1 MLANH
6 KGEIPFVLLIVP
18 FLLGIVV
25 GLNFSTANYFNFLFI
40 SISALSL
47 VFIGLNLTYTRLGLY
62 RIKWLGG
69 SLMSLILLLAGWIS
83 VIQHN
88 DLNGIDHFSKS
99 SSRYLIAKINN
110 EPVLKNALIRF
121 NAKVEQQVN
130 SKKRS
135 NTSGYLLISIKDSAA
150 TRLKYGDVLLIP
162 ANYTEVDPPF
172 NPAEF
177 NYKKYL
183 AHQNIYHQAFLYPK
197 QYVLI
202 NKNAG
207 NPVIAYAL
215 QQRQNLVQKLKVNM
229 HDTTATAIAV
239 ASTLILGYKADLSN
253 DILQAYSKTGTI
265 HVLSVSGAHVAILFL
280 LLNYVL
286 GFLNGRKYGKLL
298 KAIII
303 VTVIWYYVLL
313 TGFSPAVCRAAV
325 MLSLIIMGKTY
336 SRYINTLNILAIS
349 AFFLLLYN
357 PYFITDV
364 GFQLSYLAVA
374 GLVVFQPIVYNLFK
388 VNNKWLDKLWAL
400 CSISIAAQVITFPL
414 SAYYFHQFPVYFL
427 LSNLIIALPV
437 MVIMYTGLVYLLLP
451 QIPVLSKVLG
461 VILEQTILWMNKALT
476 IIEHSP
482 LASIGK
488 IWLTTF
494 EYLLLYAII
503 ICLFYFLFDKRK
515 WLIKVSL
522 VCLFVFAICISLKKH
537 KAFKT
542 DGITYFNLRSHSG
555 IVFKNNNEAIIITD
569 LDPKD
574 KNYQYAIQPY
584 LDSCKVNDTS
594 VYDLAKNINLPFLRK
609 ADNLIQFKNKSIL
622 IYNKNA
628 VGKQLPHKL
637 HVDYLFITDN
647 PKTDLTSINENYT
660 YQQLIIDGS
669 NKPELVAKLEQQ
681 AKNANTPYRSLKRN
695 KSFNIAS
702 NSY

>member
-6 KGEIPFVLLIVP
+6 KGEIPFVLLLFP

-25 GLNFSTANYFNFLFI
+25 GLNFSSGIYLNFLLV
-40 SISALSL
+40 SITFLSL
-47 VFIGLNLTYTRLGLY
+47 AFIGLNLAYTRLGLY
-62 RIKWLGG
+62 QLKWLGG

-88 DLNGIDHFSKS
+88 DLNKVDHFSKS
-99 SSRYLIAKINN
+99 TAQQYLLVRINN
-110 EPVLKNALIRF
+110 EPVLKNGSVRF

-130 SKKRS
+130 NNQRS
-135 NTSGYLLISIKDSAA
+135 ITSGNLLISIKDSAA
-150 TRLKYGDVLLIP
+150 TQLKYGDELLVP
-162 ANYTEVDPPF
+162 ASYNLVDPPF

-183 AHQNIYHQAFLYPK
+183 AYQNIYHQVFLYPK
-197 QYVLI
+197 QYVVV
-202 NKNAG
+202 NNNVG

-215 QQRQNLVQKLKVNM
+215 QSRQNLVQKLKVNM
-229 HDTTATAIAV
+229 HDTTAIAV
-239 ASTLILGYKADLSN
+239 ASTLVLGYKADLSN

-280 LLNYVL
+280 LLNYLL
-286 GFLNGRKYGKLL
+286 GFLDGRKYGKLL

-303 VTVIWYYVLL
+303 VTIIWYYALL

-336 SRYINTLNILAIS
+336 NRYINTLNILAIS

-357 PYFITDV
+357 PYYITDV

-374 GLVVFQPIVYNLFK
+374 GLVVFQPIVYDLIK
-388 VNNKWLDKLWAL
+388 VNNKWMDKLWAL

-427 LSNLIIALPV
+427 MSNLVIALPV
-437 MVIMYTGLVYLLLP
+437 MLIMYTGLVYLLLP
-451 QIPVLSKVLG
+451 EIPFISNALG
-461 VILEQTILWMNKALT
+461 FMLEQAILWMNKALT

-494 EYLLLYAII
+494 EYLLLYVII

-522 VCLFVFAICISLKKH
+522 LCLLVLSISISLKKY

-542 DGITYFNLRSHSG
+542 DGITYLNLRSHTG
-555 IVFKNNNEAIIITD
+555 IVFKNNDRAIIITD
-569 LDPKD
+569 LDPSD
-574 KNYQYAIQPY
+574 KNYRYAIQPY
-584 LDSCKVNDTS
+584 LDSSRIADTAI
-594 VYDLAKNINLPFLRK
+594 YNLTRNIDAPFLRK
-609 ADNLIQFKNKSIL
+609 SGNIIQFKNKTIL
-622 IYNKNA
+622 IYNKNTA
-628 VGKQLPHKL
+628 NNQLPQKL
-637 HVDYLFITDN
+637 SVDYLYITDN
-647 PKTDLTSINENYT
+647 PQTDLNSINKNYT
-660 YQQLIIDGS
+660 YHLLVINGS
-669 NKPELVAKLEQQ
+669 NKPLLIAKLEQQ
-681 AKNANTPYRSLKRN
+681 AKQANIPFQSLKRN
-695 KSFNIAS
+695 KAISILS
-702 NSY
+702 NTY

>member
-6 KGEIPFVLLIVP
+6 KGEIPFVVFIVP

-25 GLNFSTANYFNFLFI
+25 GLNFASVSYFNFLFV

-47 VFIGLNLTYTRLGLY
+47 VFIGLNLAYARLGLY
-62 RIKWLGG
+62 RFKWLGG
-69 SLMSLILLLAGWIS
+69 SLMGLILLLAGWIS
-83 VIQHN
+83 VVQHN
-88 DLNGIDHFSKS
+88 DLNRVDHFSKS
-99 SSRYLIAKINN
+99 PSRYLVVRVNN
-110 EPVLKNALIRF
+110 EPVLKNGLIRF
-121 NAKVEQQVN
+121 TTKVEHQVN
-130 SKKRS
+130 NNNRL
-135 NTSGYLLISIKDSAA
+135 NTPGNLLISIKDSAA
-150 TRLKYGDVLLIP
+150 TALKYGDELLIP
-162 ANYTEVDPPF
+162 ANYSLVDPPF

-197 QYVLI
+197 QYVVI
-202 NKNAG
+202 KHNAG

-215 QQRQNLVQKLKVNM
+215 QQRQNLVQKLKVNL
-229 HDTTATAIAV
+229 HDTAAIAV

-280 LLNYVL
+280 MLNYLL
-286 GFLNGRKYGKLL
+286 GFLDGRTYGKLL

-303 VTVIWYYVLL
+303 VTIIWYYALL

-357 PYFITDV
+357 PYLITDV

-374 GLVVFQPIVYNLFK
+374 GLVVFQPIVYDLLK

-427 LSNLIIALPV
+427 LSNLVIAFPV
-437 MVIMYTGLVYLLLP
+437 MLIMYTGLFYLLLP
-451 QIPVLSKVLG
+451 QIPVASKALG
-461 VILEQTILWMNKALT
+461 FILEQAILLMNKTLSL
-476 IIEHSP
+476 IEHSP

-488 IWLTTF
+488 IWMTTF
-494 EYLLLYAII
+494 EYLLLYGII

-515 WLIKVSL
+515 WLIKASL
-522 VCLFVFAICISLKKH
+522 LCLLVLSISISLKKYN
-537 KAFKT
+537 AFKT
-542 DGITYFNLRSHSG
+542 DGITYMNLRSHTG
-555 IVFKNNNEAIIITD
+555 IVFKNNDKAIIITD
-569 LDPKD
+569 LNPKD

-584 LDSCKVNDTS
+584 LDSSKVKDTA
-594 VYDLAKNINLPFLRK
+594 VYNLDRNVNTSFLKKMGNI
-609 ADNLIQFKNKSIL
+609 IQFKNNTIL
-622 IYNKNA
+622 IYNKTTST
-628 VGKQLPHKL
+628 KQLPQKL
-637 HVDYLFITDN
+637 PVDFLFITDN
-647 PKTDLTSINENYT
+647 PKTDLHSINKNYT
-660 YQQLIIDGS
+660 YHRLVIDGS
-669 NKPELVAKLEQQ
+669 NTPQLIAKLEQQ
-681 AKNANTPYRSLKRN
+681 AKEAKVHYQSLKRN
-695 KSFNIAS
+695 KALQILS
-702 NSY
+702 NRY

>member
-25 GLNFSTANYFNFLFI
+25 GLNFASVNYFNFLLV
-40 SISALSL
+40 SISVLSL
-47 VFIGLNLTYTRLGLY
+47 AFIGLNMAYSRLNLY

-69 SLMSLILLLAGWIS
+69 SLISLILLLVGWVS
-83 VIQHN
+83 VIEHA
-88 DLNGIDHFSKS
+88 DLNKSDHFSKS
-99 SSRYLIAKINN
+99 LSQYLIAKINN
-110 EPVLKNALIRF
+110 EPVLKNGLIRF
-121 NAKVEQQVN
+121 TAKVEQQVN
-130 SKKRS
+130 SSKHT
-135 NTSGYLLISIKDSAA
+135 NTSGNLLISIKDSAA
-150 TRLKYGDVLLIP
+150 TQLKYGDVLLIP
-162 ANYTEVDPPF
+162 ASYNLVDPPF

-197 QYVLI
+197 QYVVI
-202 NKNAG
+202 EHNKG
-207 NPVIAYAL
+207 NGIMAYAL
-215 QQRQNLVQKLKVNM
+215 QQRKNLVEKFKANM
-229 HDTTATAIAV
+229 TDTNAIAV

-280 LLNYVL
+280 LLNYAL
-286 GFLNGRKYGKLL
+286 SFLDGRKYGKLL

-303 VTVIWYYVLL
+303 VTLIWYYALL

-325 MLSLIIMGKTY
+325 MLSMIIMGKTY

-374 GLVVFQPIVYNLFK
+374 GLVVFQPIVYDLIK
-388 VNNKWLDKLWAL
+388 VGNKWLDKLWAL

-427 LSNLIIALPV
+427 VSNLVIALPV
-437 MVIMYTGLVYLLLP
+437 MLIMYTGLFYLLLP
-451 QIPVLSKVLG
+451 QIPVVSKSLG
-461 VILEQTILWMNKALT
+461 FILEQAILWMNKSLT
-476 IIEHSP
+476 IIEQSP
-482 LASIGK
+482 LASISK

-494 EYLLLYAII
+494 EYLLLYGII

-522 VCLFVFAICISLKKH
+522 LCLLVLSISISLKKY

-542 DGITYFNLRSHSG
+542 DSITYLNLRSHTG
-555 IVFKNNNEAIIITD
+555 IIFKNNNKAVIITD
-569 LDPKD
+569 INPAD
-574 KNYQYAIQPY
+574 KNYKYAVQPY
-584 LDSCKVNDTS
+584 LDSIKVIDTA
-594 VYDLAKNINLPFLRK
+594 VYTIDKDIDLPYLKKAGNLM
-609 ADNLIQFKNKSIL
+609 QFNNKRIL
-622 IYNKNA
+622 IYDKNT
-628 VGKQLPHKL
+628 VNNRLSQKL
-637 HVDYLFITDN
+637 QVNYLFITDN
-647 PKTDLTSINENYT
+647 PKADLNSINKNYT
-660 YQQLIIDGS
+660 YKLLVIDGS
-669 NKPELVAKLEQQ
+669 NTPQLIAKLEQQ
-681 AKNANTPYRSLKRN
+681 AKEANIPYQSLKRN
-695 KSFNIAS
+695 KALQILS
-702 NSY
+702 NNY

>member
-1 MLANH
+1 
-6 KGEIPFVLLIVP
+6 
-18 FLLGIVV
+18 
-25 GLNFSTANYFNFLFI
+25 
-40 SISALSL
+40 
-47 VFIGLNLTYTRLGLY
+47 
-62 RIKWLGG
+62 
-69 SLMSLILLLAGWIS
+69 
-83 VIQHN
+83 
-88 DLNGIDHFSKS
+88 
-99 SSRYLIAKINN
+99 
-110 EPVLKNALIRF
+110 
-121 NAKVEQQVN
+121 
-130 SKKRS
+130 
-135 NTSGYLLISIKDSAA
+135 
-150 TRLKYGDVLLIP
+150 LKYGDELIIP
-162 ANYTEVDPPF
+162 ATYNLVDPPF

-197 QYVLI
+197 QYVVL
-202 NKNAG
+202 NNHAG

-215 QQRQNLVQKLKVNM
+215 QSRQSLVQKLKVNM
-229 HDTTATAIAV
+229 NDTTAIAV

-253 DILQAYSKTGTI
+253 DIVQAYSKTGTI

-280 LLNYVL
+280 LLNYML
-286 GFLNGRKYGKLL
+286 SFLNGRKYGKLF

-303 VTVIWYYVLL
+303 VAIIWYYALL

-427 LSNLIIALPV
+427 ISNLVIALPV
-437 MVIMYTGLVYLLLP
+437 MLIMYTGLFYLLLP

-461 VILEQTILWMNKALT
+461 YILEQVILWMNKALT
-476 IIEHSP
+476 VIEHSP
-482 LASIGK
+482 LASVGK

-494 EYLLLYAII
+494 EYLLLYGII

-515 WLIKVSL
+515 WLIKASL
-522 VCLFVFAICISLKKH
+522 LCLLVLSISISLKKYY
-537 KAFKT
+537 AFKS
-542 DGITYFNLRSHSG
+542 DGITYLNLRSHTG
-555 IVFKNNNEAIIITD
+555 IVLKNNNRAIIITD
-569 LDPKD
+569 LNPSD

-584 LDSCKVNDTS
+584 LDSSKVKDTT
-594 VYDLAKNINLPFLRK
+594 VYNLDKNVNAPFLK
-609 ADNLIQFKNKSIL
+609 KVGNIIQFKNKTIL
-622 IYNKNA
+622 IYNKTTST
-628 VGKQLPHKL
+628 KQLLQKL
-637 HVDYLFITDN
+637 SVDYLYITGN
-647 PKTDLTSINENYT
+647 PQTDLNSINKNYT
-660 YQQLIIDGS
+660 YQQLVIAS
-669 NKPELVAKLEQQ
+669 NNTPQFVAKLEQD
-681 AKNANTPYRSLKRN
+681 ARNANIPFQSLKRN
-695 KSFNIAS
+695 KAIQILS
-702 NSY
+702 NRY